1 MRADITAWCR
11 QCKTCATHHVG
22 KAIKP
27 PLTPIPVAGPFDH
40 IGVDFIKFPK
50 SKKGNQYAIV
60 FVDYLT
66 KWPEVFAT
74 KDQSSLTIAKLL
86 VENIVARHG
95 VPGELLSDRGKAFL
109 SKLMYEVYKLLG
121 IKKVNTTAYHPQTDG
136 LVERFNRTLTSM
148 LAKTVQKQGRDWD
161 EHLPYVL
168 YAYRTSIQ
176 ESTKESPFYLL
187 YGRDARLP
195 TDEILNPTTLR
206 ETVNLDDYRTEI
218 SQRLAVAWD
227 CVRSNIKIAQRRQ
240 KQQHDRHA
248 KDPGF
253 KVEKECL
260 FICLLLDKVKHT
272 N

>member
-1 MRADITAWCR
+1 MG
-11 QCKTCATHHVG
+11 KT
-22 KAIKP
+22 IKP
-27 PLTPIPVAGPFDH
+27 PLTPIPVAGPFDC
-40 IGVDFIKFPK
+40 IGVDFIKFLK
-50 SKKGNQYAIV
+50 SKKGNQYTIV

-74 KDQSSLTIAKLL
+74 KDQSSITIAKLL
-86 VENIVARHG
+86 VENIVVRHR
-95 VPGELLSDRGKAFL
+95 VPGELLSDRRKAFL

-148 LAKTVQKQGRDWD
+148 LAKTVQKQGCDWD

-176 ESTKESPFYLL
+176 ESTKESPFTDYV

-195 TDEILNPTTLR
+195 TDKILNPIILC

-218 SQRLAVAWD
+218 SQRLAVA
-227 CVRSNIKIAQRRQ
+227 CKKPQ
-240 KQQHDRHA
+240 
-248 KDPGF
+248 
-253 KVEKECL
+253 
-260 FICLLLDKVKHT
+260 
-272 N
+272 